1 MGKHSAFPPRRRWPV
16 VLALLALP
24 VLADATG
31 PPAEQMLSR
40 VLLGSIHLYQATLSP
55 LMPAA
60 GVRCRFRPTC
70 SHYGEGAIAKYGAIP
85 GTLRTAWRL
94 LRCAPWTP
102 QDTYDPP

>member
-1 MGKHSAFPPRRRWPV
+1 M
-16 VLALLALP
+16 VLAFLVLP

-31 PPAEQMLSR
+31 PPSEQMLSR
-40 VLLGSIHLYQATLSP
+40 LLLGGIDLYQATLSP

-70 SHYGEGAIAKYGAIP
+70 SRYGEGAIAKYGAVP
-85 GTLRTAWRL
+85 GTLRTARRL

-102 QDTYDPP
+102 QGTFDPP